1 MSENKY
7 IAEMHAERRLWQSQ
21 LLLAKDQLKSF
32 KNRLSEV
39 NIANTS
45 KEIKAEIEK
54 FQNQFISEREVID
67 ILMHDIRDDEFNLAK
82 KVQEN
87 NVATEHRKL
96 EENTVLQERM
106 KIFNKI
112 FSDLGSKFTRFIAKT
127 L

>member
-7 IAEMHAERRLWQSQ
+7 IAEMHAEHRLWQSQ

-32 KNRLSEV
+32 QNRLSEV
-39 NIANTS
+39 NTANTS
-45 KEIKAEIEK
+45 KEIRAEIEK

-67 ILMHDIRDDEFNLAK
+67 ILIHDIREDEFNLAK

-87 NVATEHRKL
+87 NVATEHRKFQ
-96 EENTVLQERM
+96 ENTLLMERM
-106 KIFNKI
+106 AIFNKI
-112 FSDLGSKFTRFIAKT
+112 FLELGVNFTRFISKT